1 MDNRVITKML
11 RDSKIKKNRIEFLD
25 FILLHKKKIFRTIKI
40 VSITL
45 FILIFLFKPSIPARV
60 TYNIIN
66 AFKFEQYKSKEI
78 YNSNTKILK
87 EKQ

>member
-25 FILLHKKKIFRTIKI
+25 FILLHKKKILRTIKI

-45 FILIFLFKPSIPARV
+45 FILIFLFKPSIPAKI